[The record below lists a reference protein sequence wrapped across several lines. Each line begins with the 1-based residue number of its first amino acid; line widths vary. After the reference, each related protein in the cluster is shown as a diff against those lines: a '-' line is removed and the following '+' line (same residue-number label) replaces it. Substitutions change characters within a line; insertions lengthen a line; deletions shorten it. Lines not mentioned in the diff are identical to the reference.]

1 MSPLESLCHVPERN
15 PAGVFIVITE
25 ILQMDVGKKSHLS
38 RIRRDKKKTNIADDS
53 QVWT

>member
-1 MSPLESLCHVPERN
+1 MSHLESLCHVPERN

-25 ILQMDVGKKSHLS
+25 ILQMDVGEQSIFPGYRKDE
-38 RIRRDKKKTNIADDS
+38 RKTNIMDDS